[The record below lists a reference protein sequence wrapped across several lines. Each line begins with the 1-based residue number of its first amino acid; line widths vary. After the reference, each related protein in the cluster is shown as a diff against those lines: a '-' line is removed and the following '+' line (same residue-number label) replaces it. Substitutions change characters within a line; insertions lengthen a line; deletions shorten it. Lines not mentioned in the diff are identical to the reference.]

1 MFLNIYE
8 VWKITKRASRI
19 DKFIHEV
26 NNLTPKKEDYLKIMF
41 ELGGKQRKVSNK
53 QIAEGLNV
61 AAGSVTEMVAKLVSE
76 GLVIH
81 TPYAGIS
88 LTDNGIKIAE
98 NLIRRHRLWETFLV
112 DKLNY
117 KLQDVHDDAE
127 VLEHATSDNLVQ
139 HLDDFLGHPKHCP
152 HGGMIPS
159 IDGDYAEESYDL
171 LVDAADGS
179 TKSVDRFVDNHE
191 LLTYLDEIQLNIGD
205 TFTVIEHVP
214 FEGPIKVKLVGSGEE
229 VSISY
234 NAAHYIFVN

>member
-1 MFLNIYE
+1 M
-8 VWKITKRASRI
+8 
-19 DKFIHEV
+19 
-26 NNLTPKKEDYLKIMF
+26 NNLTPKKEDYLKIIF

-53 QIAEGLNV
+53 QISLSLNV
-61 AAGSVTEMVAKLVSE
+61 AAGSVTEMVTKLVSE

-88 LTDNGIKIAE
+88 LTADGIEVAE

-127 VLEHATSDNLVQ
+127 VLEHATSDNLVK
-139 HLDDFLGHPKHCP
+139 HLDDFLGHPKNCP

-171 LVDAADGS
+171 LADAEIGS
-179 TKSVDRFVDNHE
+179 TKVVDRFVDNHE
-191 LLTYLDEIQLNIGD
+191 LLTYLDEIKLNIGD
-205 TFTVIEHVP
+205 KFTVVEHVP
-214 FEGPIKVKLVGSGEE
+214 FEGPIKVKLVDTGKE